1 MATSPTMRNGIHI
14 PICPKIRVIRI
25 TDMKTD
31 DVAFCDNIRGWDN
44 MSISKIRSFLYK
56 SSRILGDVQAAKNG
70 TLGKRV
76 ARRAAGRATNKLLRS
91 IFK

>member
-1 MATSPTMRNGIHI
+1 
-14 PICPKIRVIRI
+14 
-25 TDMKTD
+25 
-31 DVAFCDNIRGWDN
+31 
-44 MSISKIRSFLYK
+44 MSISKIRSLLYK

-76 ARRAAGRATNKLLRS
+76 ARRAAGRATGKLFRS